1 MIRAMELSDI
11 EAMVRLAIEAD
22 MFPEEAS
29 DFLRSNAQRWFD
41 EDRQPGRW
49 VVVARDQQVDAV
61 AFYEPRDATDR
72 VWYLT
77 MIVVSP
83 SLQGTGVGRRLL
95 NHVEHA
101 LREADQR
108 LLLIE
113 TSGTPAYESSRA
125 FYARGGYREV
135 ARVPD
140 YFADGDD
147 MVLFH
152 KDLRAAP

>member
-1 MIRAMELSDI
+1 M
-11 EAMVRLAIEAD
+11 AIETG
-22 MFPEEAS
+22 MFPEDAS
-29 DFLRSNAQRWFD
+29 DFLRGYAQRWFD
-41 EDRQPGRW
+41 ADRQPGRW
-49 VVVARDQQVDAV
+49 IVEDRGSSIGAV

-77 MIVVSP
+77 MIAVSP
-83 SLQGTGVGRRLL
+83 ALQNAGVGRNLL
-95 NHVEHA
+95 GHIEGE
-101 LREADQR
+101 LRDAEQR

-113 TSGTPAYESSRA
+113 TSGTTDYASSRS

-152 KDLRAAP
+152 KDLRAPT